1 MKNEARIDRFV
12 TIPNIICLLRMLG
25 SIVLVV
31 LAVNG
36 RDQVFLWLFV
46 GLAMSD
52 WVDGKLAS
60 LLNQRSV
67 WGPSLDSW
75 ADAALY
81 LALLIGAVLLRG
93 DVLQSELQWI
103 LPALGSYALSTLAGY
118 WKYRRWP
125 SYHTRA
131 AKTSWFLILVGAGCL
146 LGGWSVWPLR
156 IALAAVALTNL
167 EALLITILAS
177 GWRSDVE
184 SVFQILRER
193 AQHTVKK
200 QPPQR

>member
-93 DVLQSELQWI
+93 DVLQFRNCSGSCQRWAATHF
-103 LPALGSYALSTLAGY
+103 LPL
-118 WKYRRWP
+118 
-125 SYHTRA
+125 
-131 AKTSWFLILVGAGCL
+131 LVIGNIGAGQATI
-146 LGGWSVWPLR
+146 PAPPRLR
-156 IALAAVALTNL
+156 GFL
-167 EALLITILAS
+167 
-177 GWRSDVE
+177 
-184 SVFQILRER
+184 F
-193 AQHTVKK
+193 
-200 QPPQR
+200 